1 MKVGRQRFF
10 GWGATLGYGAI
21 APRSTLNYK
30 LIKINIDYD
39 YDVFVMFITKSFKL
53 QGFIE
58 LLERPLRL
66 LLVKVN
72 VLDEA
77 DEGELLQAGL
87 VVAVVSEK
95 SLAGLQT
102 FIPDIRT

>member
-21 APRSTLNYK
+21 APRSILNYK
-30 LIKINIDYD
+30 LINIDYD
-39 YDVFVMFITKSFKL
+39 HDVFVMFITKSFKL